1 MGRIS
6 LDLKDQHGRILR
18 LPVGVLPSVDSEGG
32 GEGIVCTPTA
42 LSFIAICSPTAL
54 SFIAD
59 CTPTALSFI
68 EETESVDLDLPMYT
82 NLSVDSR
89 YSEYVAAYTPY
100 VSQQLSMIAMA
111 GNIYAGVT
119 QGDKVKFGD
128 TTFDKVDVDLAKL
141 YGFDLKGVFSSL
153 LNYRQNAYFALNQLP
168 MEYQYFV
175 DGEFTVGTDYRHK
188 LGGLAFRL
196 MLADQK
202 TGTEKV
208 LLSNI
213 EYEDT
218 EIILPYADGSTHN
231 EVVRKY
237 KLVTNMTQLDEIILH
252 IDEAIKEQTLIKLS
266 NLDPDVQRDELTSE
280 VKTIP
285 YSGANGFTN
294 DQYIFHIET
303 AIVLASD
310 AELPTTLE
318 QRNNTA
324 WVVDGNGIRHE
335 LYKDILCQLMPYEN
349 MNVQQYIKPH
359 VLTTV
364 KAGAIQFRELI
375 LDGESFD
382 RNSTRMAA
390 AKGKL
395 GAEQAKTE
403 QQLTYLID
411 DEFTQTITLRE
422 DIGDDLTR
430 LLDENGNVIGL
441 VSIHNR
447 YTIRTMEFE
456 GGVICLNANGEFI
469 LQSGA
474 KINPQV
480 FGFTNGFVKT
490 KSRKI
495 TFLETSDKNQ
505 KFQQELQGIEL
516 MTCGYVN

>member
-42 LSFIAICSPTAL
+42 VSFIMKSTPTAVSFIAE
-54 SFIAD
+54 D
-59 CTPTALSFI
+59 
-68 EETESVDLDLPMYT
+68 EGNNLDLPMYT
-82 NLSVDSR
+82 NLDVDSR

-100 VSQQLSMIAMA
+100 VSQRLSMIAMA
-111 GNIYAGVT
+111 GNIDAGVT
-119 QGDKVKFGD
+119 VGNTVKFGD
-128 TTFDKVDVDLAKL
+128 ISFEKVDVDLAKL
-141 YGFDLKGVFSSL
+141 YGFELKGVFSSL

-175 DGEFTVGTDYRHK
+175 DGEHTVGTDYKHK
-188 LGGLAFRL
+188 FGGLAFRL
-196 MLADQK
+196 MLTDK
-202 TGTEKV
+202 NTGVEKV

-218 EIILPYADGSTHN
+218 EVILPYADGSTYN
-231 EVVRKY
+231 EIVRKF
-237 KLVTNMTQLDEIILH
+237 KLVTNMTQLDEIILRT
-252 IDEAIKEQTLIKLS
+252 DKAIKEQTLIKLS
-266 NLDPDVQRDELTSE
+266 NLDPDVQRNELTSE

-285 YSGANGFTN
+285 YTGTNGFTN

-303 AIVLASD
+303 AVLLIAD
-310 AELPTTLE
+310 AKLPTTLE
-318 QRNNTA
+318 ERNNAA
-324 WVVDGNGIRHE
+324 WVVDGNGGRHE
-335 LYKDILCQLMPYEN
+335 IYKDILCQLMPYEN
-349 MNVQQYIKPH
+349 TDGQQYVKPH

-375 LDGESFD
+375 LDGKSFD
-382 RNSTRMAA
+382 RNSTRMVG
-390 AKGKL
+390 AKAKL
-395 GAEQAKTE
+395 GAEQPKTK

-411 DEFTQTITLRE
+411 DEFTQTINLRE

-430 LLDENGNVIGL
+430 LLDENGKVIGL

-447 YTIRTMEFE
+447 YSTRTMQFK
-456 GGVICLNANGEFI
+456 GGVICLNTNGEFV
-469 LQSGA
+469 LESGRL
-474 KINPQV
+474 ISPHV

-505 KFQQELQGIEL
+505 KFQEELQGIEL

>member
-18 LPVGVLPSVDSEGG
+18 LPVGVLPNADSDGG

-42 LSFIAICSPTAL
+42 VSFIAKSVPTAVE
-54 SFIAD
+54 FIAED
-59 CTPTALSFI
+59 V
-68 EETESVDLDLPMYT
+68 ENNLDLPMYT
-82 NLSVDSR
+82 NLDVDSR

-100 VSQQLSMIAMA
+100 VSQQLSMIALA
-111 GNIYAGVT
+111 GNINAGVV
-119 QGDKVKFGD
+119 QGNKIKFGD
-128 TTFDKVDVDLAKL
+128 TSYDKSDVDLAKL

-153 LNYRQNAYFALNQLP
+153 LNYRQNAYFALNQMP

-175 DGEFTVGTDYRHK
+175 DGKHTVGTDYKHK
-188 LGGLAFRL
+188 FGGLAFRL
-196 MLADQK
+196 MLTDQN
-202 TGTEKV
+202 TGVEKV

-213 EYEDT
+213 GYKDT
-218 EIILPYADGSTHN
+218 ELVLPYADGSTYN
-231 EVVRKY
+231 EIVRKY
-237 KLVTNMTQLDEIILH
+237 SLVTNMTSLDEILQR

-280 VKTIP
+280 VKTIA

-303 AIVLASD
+303 AIVLASV

-318 QRNNTA
+318 ERNTAA
-324 WVVDGNGIRHE
+324 WVVDGNGGRHE
-335 LYKDILCQLMPYEN
+335 IYKDILCQLMPYEN
-349 MNVQQYIKPH
+349 VNGQQYIKPH

-382 RNSTRMAA
+382 RNSTRIVGARS
-390 AKGKL
+390 KL
-395 GAEQAKTE
+395 GVEQPKKE

-411 DEFTQTITLRE
+411 DQFTQTITLRE
-422 DIGDDLTR
+422 DIGDNLTR
-430 LLDENGNVIGL
+430 LLDENGKVIGL
-441 VSIHNR
+441 VSIHNK
-447 YTIRTMEFE
+447 YSTRTMQFK
-456 GGVICLNANGEFI
+456 GGVICLNTNGEFV
-469 LQSGA
+469 LQSGRL
-474 KINPQV
+474 ISPHV

-495 TFLETSDKNQ
+495 TFLATSDTNQ
-505 KFQQELQGIEL
+505 KFQQQLQGTEL